1 MPQRE
6 AKEPVR
12 KMSYYMNL
20 KLFDRLRQAS
30 FEDKL
35 TVTDMIHNCV
45 EAYLADRDKYYN
57 PNDPQPEDLQREQAE
72 ADAEF
77 EAWTPSAP
85 VPKPEKAEIEYSED
99 PPPGYENDPDSS
111 AQADQPDIF

>member
-1 MPQRE
+1 MPKIE

-72 ADAEF
+72 AEAEF
-77 EAWTPSAP
+77 EQWTPTAP
-85 VPKPEKAEIEYSED
+85 VSVEEEDEEIEYPED
-99 PPPGYENDPDSS
+99 PPPGAIEDSS
-111 AQADQPDIF
+111 TQTDQPDIF